1 MTLLGLFL
9 LGLLAGTLTEY
20 MIGIPILASAGIIW
34 RSTGHTAKKLIHGL
48 LLLFLFALG
57 YLWSCG
63 VKDQLTQ
70 ELDALPQEGEKVL
83 LTGTITDV
91 GTKTCILQIGAGK
104 ILIRLPE
111 EGEYLPG
118 CGLRVEGEMISLQ
131 AESNPGGFD
140 SKTYYESE
148 GVIACVR
155 AKRTELWEQGDRWF
169 IKCLSRIREAAKTAI
184 YRVLPEKEA
193 GVLSAML
200 LGERAGLDQ
209 ELKELYRRNGI
220 AHILAISGL
229 HVSLLGAALTGF
241 LLLIGFSRR
250 RAAGVSIVFLFLY
263 GLMTGFSPATL
274 RAVLMQTSVQLAG
287 IFRRISDMPTAMTLS
302 MFLILLFEPYRIT
315 SSGMLM
321 SFLAAAAVASQQK
334 IYDLLFQTERFL
346 RLSLKF
352 RRPMKAL
359 TGSVLLSMLIQLFLL
374 PVMLRD
380 YYCITPYAP
389 VLNLLVVP
397 LLTLAVGSGALG
409 MILAIPPWSAWPGR
423 IAALPCRGILTFY
436 EWVCRGMMKVPGQ
449 EIITGH
455 ISDEE
460 MVGMMLFTAGLVAVI
475 LYYLKKSRNRS
486 AGGNC
491 EGRPLKKN
499 SGLLKKRMKNYGAVL
514 FCIVFCS
521 VVFAGY
527 AALRNHFRR
536 VCVFFDVGQGDG
548 CLIHTEDGNLLMDFG
563 STSKDEPG
571 EKILIPGLRYY
582 GITQVDLAVLSHT
595 DADHVNGVRELL
607 EEGEEYGIHVSRI
620 GLAAGTVTGE
630 ADGKEVPGGIL
641 AAGAVTREA
650 DGIEVPGGILAAR
663 AVTGEADGIEVPG
676 GILAAGAVTGEADG
690 KEVPGGIL
698 AAGTV
703 TGEADGIEVAGS
715 EPTTGDEKG
724 GEGGKILAAAYK
736 AGASIVWL
744 SAGDVINLGED
755 TGMEVLYPARGNTGE
770 GNEFS
775 LVILLSVSGKHI
787 LFTGDIGAETEKEL
801 ISILQ
806 EYPKTDV
813 LKVAHHGSAYSSSEE
828 FLKTIQQPGSVAVI
842 SCGRKNIY
850 GHPAESTLKR
860 LKEAGFHILRTDRN
874 GAVILDL
881 P

>member
-1 MTLLGLFL
+1 MKRPLMTLLGLFL

-34 RSTGHTAKKLIHGL
+34 RSTGHTAKKLIHGM

-111 EGEYLPG
+111 EGGYLPG

-169 IKCLSRIREAAKTAI
+169 TKCLSRIREAAKTAI

-229 HVSLLGAALTGF
+229 HVSLLGVALTGF

-334 IYDLLFQTERFL
+334 INDLLFQRERFL
-346 RLSLKF
+346 RLPLKF

-380 YYCITPYAP
+380 YYCISPYAP

-409 MILAIPPWSAWPGR
+409 MILALLPWSAWPGR

-436 EWVCRGMMKVPGQ
+436 EGLCRGMMKVPGQ

-475 LYYLKKSRNRS
+475 LYYLKKSGNRG
-486 AGGNC
+486 ARGNC

-514 FCIVFCS
+514 FCIVVCS
-521 VVFAGY
+521 VAFAGY

-582 GITQVDLAVLSHT
+582 GITQVDLAILSHT
-595 DADHVNGVRELL
+595 DADHLNGVRELL

-620 GLAAGTVTGE
+620 G
-630 ADGKEVPGGIL
+630 
-641 AAGAVTREA
+641 
-650 DGIEVPGGILAAR
+650 
-663 AVTGEADGIEVPG
+663 
-676 GILAAGAVTGEADG
+676 
-690 KEVPGGIL
+690 L

-736 AGASIVWL
+736 VGASIVWL